1 MGVFIAIEGGDGS
14 GKATQTKLLVE
25 FLKSDTNFDV
35 LALSFPRYGEDS
47 AYYVER
53 YLNGA
58 YSENPNDVHPELASL
73 AYAVDRAAAA
83 QQIKDHLA
91 KPNSIVVS
99 DRSIASNF
107 AHQGTKIAD
116 AGERKAFYERTMIT
130 EYQVLGFPRPDKN
143 IVLIVPS
150 SISQLN
156 VDKKDARA
164 YTSMKR
170 DIHESNADHLDKA
183 KACFEELCELYPEE
197 FTALQCMNDSGSM
210 RSIEAIQNDIRSLVS
225 SVKA

>member
-14 GKATQTKLLVE
+14 GKATQTKLLVDY
-25 FLKSDTNFDV
+25 LKNNTDLDI
-35 LALSFPRYGEDS
+35 LELSFPRYGNDS
-47 AYYVER
+47 AYYVEQ

-58 YSENPNDVHPELASL
+58 YSSNPNDVHPELASL

-83 QQIKDHLA
+83 PQIKDHLA

-116 AGERKAFYERTMIT
+116 AVERKKFYERTMTT
-130 EYQVLGFPRPDKN
+130 EYEVLGFPRPDKN

-150 SISQLN
+150 SVSQLN
-156 VDKKDARA
+156 VDKKDART

-197 FTALQCMNDSGSM
+197 FTAIQCMNEAGTM
-210 RSIEAIQNDIRSLVS
+210 RSIDDIQAEIRLVINY
-225 SVKA
+225 